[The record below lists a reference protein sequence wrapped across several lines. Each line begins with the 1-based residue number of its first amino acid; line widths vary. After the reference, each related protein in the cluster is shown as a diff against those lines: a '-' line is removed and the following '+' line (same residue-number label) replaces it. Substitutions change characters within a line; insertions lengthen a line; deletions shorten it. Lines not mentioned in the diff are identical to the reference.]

1 MKNVYVLGSINTDLV
16 ISSPYI
22 PKSGE
27 TVTGSNFF
35 TARGGKG
42 ANQAV
47 ACARLGGNVLM
58 CGCVGNDAF
67 GLTAVEA
74 LKQEGIGV
82 SAIRA
87 VDGVSTGTAVII
99 VTDGDNRI
107 ILDKGANYAITE
119 KDVDEG
125 LFDAKEGDVL
135 VMQLEI
141 PLEIV
146 EYAARLAKSKNMTVV
161 LNPAP
166 AVKLNEN
173 LMQYVDIVAPNES
186 EAEILTGTSPA
197 GDVEIALTVKKLY
210 ALGAKRVIITLGG
223 RGSVISEGQT
233 ITYIKPRK
241 VKVVDTTSAGDTF
254 IGAFVLKFAGGA
266 SAAEAANFA
275 SVASSITITREGA
288 ANSIPTLKEVQ
299 EVIDREKC

>member
-1 MKNVYVLGSINTDLV
+1 MIYILGSINMDMV
-16 ISSPYI
+16 ANVPYM

-27 TVTGSNFF
+27 TLSADKFYTNP
-35 TARGGKG
+35 GGKG

-47 ACARLGGNVLM
+47 AIAKLGGEVKM
-58 CGCVGNDAF
+58 IGKVGNDAF
-67 GLTAVEA
+67 GAP
-74 LKQEGIGV
+74 LKAHLSAFGV
-82 SAIRA
+82 NVDFVTRA
-87 VDGVSTGTAVII
+87 ETNSGLAMII
-99 VTDGDNRI
+99 VEKGDNRI

-186 EAEILTGTSPA
+186 EAEILTGISPA

-223 RGSVISEGQT
+223 RGSVISEGQS

-266 SAAEAANFA
+266 SAVEAANFA

>member
-1 MKNVYVLGSINTDLV
+1 MIYVLGSINMDMV
-16 ISSPYI
+16 ANVPYM

-27 TVTGSNFF
+27 TLSADKFYTNP
-35 TARGGKG
+35 GGKG

-47 ACARLGGNVLM
+47 AIAKLGGEVKM
-58 CGCVGNDAF
+58 IGKVGNDAF
-67 GLTAVEA
+67 GAP
-74 LKQEGIGV
+74 LKEHLSAFGV
-82 SAIRA
+82 NVDFITRA
-87 VDGVSTGTAVII
+87 ETNSGLAMII
-99 VTDGDNRI
+99 VEKGDNRI

-186 EAEILTGTSPA
+186 EAEILTGISPA

-223 RGSVISEGQT
+223 RGSVISEGQS

-266 SAAEAANFA
+266 SAVEAANFA

>member
-1 MKNVYVLGSINTDLV
+1 MIYVLGSINMDMV
-16 ISSPYI
+16 ANVPYM

-27 TVTGSNFF
+27 TLSADKFYTNP
-35 TARGGKG
+35 GGKG

-47 ACARLGGNVLM
+47 AIAKLGGEVKM
-58 CGCVGNDAF
+58 IGKVGNDAF
-67 GLTAVEA
+67 GAP
-74 LKQEGIGV
+74 LKAHLSAFGV
-82 SAIRA
+82 N
-87 VDGVSTGTAVII
+87 VDFVSFAETNSGLAMII
-99 VTDGDNRI
+99 VEKGDNRI

-186 EAEILTGTSPA
+186 EAEILTGISPA

-223 RGSVISEGQT
+223 RGSVISEGQS

-266 SAAEAANFA
+266 SAVEAANFA

>member
-1 MKNVYVLGSINTDLV
+1 MIYVLGSINMDMV
-16 ISSPYI
+16 ANVPYM

-27 TVTGSNFF
+27 TLSADKFYTNP
-35 TARGGKG
+35 GGKG

-47 ACARLGGNVLM
+47 AIAKLGGEVKM
-58 CGCVGNDAF
+58 IGKVGNDAF
-67 GLTAVEA
+67 GAP
-74 LKQEGIGV
+74 LKEHLSAFGV
-82 SAIRA
+82 NVDFVTRA
-87 VDGVSTGTAVII
+87 ETNSGLAMII
-99 VTDGDNRI
+99 VEKGDNRI

-186 EAEILTGTSPA
+186 EAEILTGHFACRRRGNRAYRQKTIRFGRKTRNYNFRRA
-197 GDVEIALTVKKLY
+197 RARLY
-210 ALGAKRVIITLGG
+210 PRD
-223 RGSVISEGQT
+223 
-233 ITYIKPRK
+233 KPLL
-241 VKVVDTTSAGDTF
+241 
-254 IGAFVLKFAGGA
+254 I
-266 SAAEAANFA
+266 
-275 SVASSITITREGA
+275 
-288 ANSIPTLKEVQ
+288 
-299 EVIDREKC
+299 